1 VAKHR
6 ADTTDLVH
14 LQAPQ
19 TTENE
24 GANIFCPVQKEFTRI
39 FLGHSADGMEVY
51 ACASCYEPEPRIADV
66 TDEELNAIY
75 RQLYDNA

>member
-1 VAKHR
+1 MAKHR
-6 ADTTDLVH
+6 ADTADLVH

-24 GANIFCPVQKEFTRI
+24 GANVYCPVEREFTKI

-51 ACASCYEPEPRIADV
+51 ACAACYEPEPVLADV
-66 TDEELNAIY
+66 TDVELDAIAK
-75 RQLYDNA
+75 QLDDNA